1 MRRRSGNPPV
11 VVGIDGSDAAVNA
24 ALWGV
29 DEAIRRDAPLR
40 LVYVVDDERL
50 PGTVHADTQIE
61 NESAERAL
69 QHAVEAIAATGKP
82 VSTYPV
88 VRRGH
93 SAAALIAESRD
104 AALVCVGSTGI
115 DWVAGKVLGSTAES
129 VAEHADCPVAV
140 VRHDDAVTTNRNGGV
155 IVVGFRRAQR
165 DDAVFR
171 AALDE
176 ARNRHAPLIA
186 VGVWQDDFGKT
197 PYTALEQ
204 CVEQWTHRYP
214 DVHVYPVPTLADLPR
229 FLADNADGQIQLAV
243 LGADDADKVA
253 TIIGP
258 QSYSPLPHGRCS
270 VLVVR

>member
-1 MRRRSGNPPV
+1 MQRCSDNPPV
-11 VVGIDGSDAAVNA
+11 VVGIDGSDAAVHA
-24 ALWGV
+24 ALWGA

-40 LVYVVDDERL
+40 LIYVVDDERL
-50 PGTVHADTQIE
+50 PGTVHSDTQVD
-61 NESAERAL
+61 NEFAERAL
-69 QHAVEAIAATGKP
+69 HSAVEAIAATGKP
-82 VSTYPV
+82 VFADPV

-93 SAAALIAESRD
+93 PAAALIAESRD

-115 DWVAGKVLGSTAES
+115 DWVAGKVLGSTAQA
-129 VAEHADCPVAV
+129 VAEHAHCPVAV
-140 VRHDDAVTTNRNGGV
+140 IRHDDAVTAHRNGGV
-155 IVVGFRRAQR
+155 VVVGFGRAQR

-176 ARNRHAPLIA
+176 ARNRHAALIA

-197 PYTALEQ
+197 PYAELEQ
-204 CVEQWTHRYP
+204 CIAQWTRRYP

-243 LGADDADKVA
+243 LGADDADKV
-253 TIIGP
+253 TTVIGP
-258 QSYSPLPHGRCS
+258 QGYSPLRHGRCS

>member
-1 MRRRSGNPPV
+1 MHRHSANPPV

-24 ALWGV
+24 ALWSV

-40 LVYVVDDERL
+40 LICVVDDERL
-50 PGTVHADTQIE
+50 PGTVHSDTQID
-61 NESAERAL
+61 NEFAERAL
-69 QHAVEAIAATGKP
+69 HRAVEAIAATGKP
-82 VSTYPV
+82 VSADPV

-115 DWVAGKVLGSTAES
+115 DWVAGKVLGSTAQA
-129 VAEHADCPVAV
+129 VAEHAHCPVAV
-140 VRHDDAVTTNRNGGV
+140 VRHGDSVAADRNGGV

-176 ARNRHAPLIA
+176 ARNRHAALIA

-197 PYTALEQ
+197 PYTELEQ
-204 CVEQWTHRYP
+204 CVALWTQRYP

-243 LGADDADKVA
+243 LGADEADKVT
-253 TIIGP
+253 TIVGP